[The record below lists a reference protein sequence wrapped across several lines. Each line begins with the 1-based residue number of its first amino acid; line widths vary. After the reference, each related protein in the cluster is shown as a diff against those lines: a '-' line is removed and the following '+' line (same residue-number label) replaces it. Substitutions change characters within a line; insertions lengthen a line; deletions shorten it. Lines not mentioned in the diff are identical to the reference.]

1 MSERSKSLDPAVLDR
16 LEGLS
21 LVARNVVEG
30 VMAGHHRSP
39 FRGSSS
45 EFAQHREYVFGD
57 ELRHIDWR
65 IFARNDRLVI
75 KEFIEE
81 TTLGCHLLVDASE
94 SMAYGSTGW
103 TKFDY
108 ARWCAAALAHLVL
121 GQRDTAG
128 LVLFDDKERVKV
140 QPGNGEIQ
148 LRGILKALEEAEPSG
163 PTGIGK
169 VLQWIASRL
178 SRRGIVAIFSDF
190 FDEPEEIVAGL
201 RHLVE
206 RGHEPILF
214 QVVDPR
220 ELDFEIDSLV
230 RLEGLEGTG
239 VHKID
244 PKAIRAAYVEEVA
257 NHNKLLAR
265 HARQH
270 SIDYVQLDTSQS
282 VEAVLS
288 TYLSRRTARARGG
301 SR

>member
-45 EFAQHREYVFGD
+45 EFAQHREYVLGD

-81 TTLGCHLLVDASE
+81 TTLGCHILVDASE
-94 SMAYGSTGW
+94 SMAFSSTGW

-128 LVLFDDKERVKV
+128 LVLFDDEERVKV
-140 QPGNGEIQ
+140 SPGNGEIQ
-148 LRGILKALEEAEPSG
+148 LRGILNALEAAEPSG

-169 VLQWIASRL
+169 VLQWFAGRL
-178 SRRGIVAIFSDF
+178 SQRGIVAIFSDF
-190 FDEPEEIVAGL
+190 FDEPEQIMTGL
-201 RHLVE
+201 RHLSE

-220 ELDFEIDSLV
+220 ELDFAIDRLV
-230 RLEGLEGTG
+230 RLDGLEDSGM
-239 VHKID
+239 HKID
-244 PKAIRAAYVEEVA
+244 PKAIRAAYVEEVK
-257 NHNKLLAR
+257 NHNELLAR

-270 SIDYVQLDTSQS
+270 SIDYVQLDTSHS

-288 TYLSRRTARARGG
+288 TYLSRRTARVRGG
-301 SR
+301 GR

>member
-1 MSERSKSLDPAVLDR
+1 LSERSKSLDPAVLDR

-244 PKAIRAAYVEEVA
+244 PKSIRAAYVEEVA
-257 NHNKLLAR
+257 AHNKLLAR
-265 HARQH
+265 AARMH
-270 SIDYVQLDTSQS
+270 SIDYVQLDTSHS

-288 TYLSRRTARARGG
+288 TYLARRTARARGG
-301 SR
+301 AR